1 MLLSVHRFALTDSNM
16 ADQRTGDIIQK
27 PGAIIDH
34 NEKMGSTDLVGC
46 V

>member
-1 MLLSVHRFALTDSNM
+1 M

-27 PGAIIDH
+27 PGAIIDD
-34 NEKMGSTDLVGC
+34 NEKMDSIDLVGC